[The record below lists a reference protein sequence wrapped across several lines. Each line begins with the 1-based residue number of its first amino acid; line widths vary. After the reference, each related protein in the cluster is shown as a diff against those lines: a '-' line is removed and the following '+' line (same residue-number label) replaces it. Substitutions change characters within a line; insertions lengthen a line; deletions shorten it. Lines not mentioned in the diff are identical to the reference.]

1 MNKVKTWGTH
11 PLTLITIM
19 GDSGGFKDK
28 QPEIKVRLF
37 QNSLTCVGLF
47 KTFSKIDNLGLVFY
61 FVRCFPP
68 ISEAFKN
75 VSKN

>member
-1 MNKVKTWGTH
+1 MNKVKTLGTH
-11 PLTLITIM
+11 PLILITIM

-61 FVRCFPP
+61 FVRYFPP